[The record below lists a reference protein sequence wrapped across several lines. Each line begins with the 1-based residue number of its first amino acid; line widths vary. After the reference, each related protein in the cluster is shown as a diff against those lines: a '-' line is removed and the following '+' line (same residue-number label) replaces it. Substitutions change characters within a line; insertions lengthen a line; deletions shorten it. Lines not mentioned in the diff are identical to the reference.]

1 MTSGEIVALLE
12 EFYHRIARPFVAWSA
27 KRARRR
33 EDKRH
38 NVHLIVIIL
47 LASTIW
53 SGCATYDPRF
63 LDRTGPSIYWTEST
77 SVGLFLDAGGEDI
90 YPEGTA
96 NDYHKTDDPGSDNDR
111 ARNRG
116 IFVDRPDGSIDLE
129 RPHGGKR
136 PWN

>member
-53 SGCATYDPRF
+53 SGCATYDHAIIW
-63 LDRTGPSIYWTEST
+63 LDKVLPPYAASSTNAPSTTGET
-77 SVGLFLDAGGEDI
+77 
-90 YPEGTA
+90 
-96 NDYHKTDDPGSDNDR
+96 K
-111 ARNRG
+111 
-116 IFVDRPDGSIDLE
+116 
-129 RPHGGKR
+129 
-136 PWN
+136 